1 MADEPGVELWR
12 EQQSAFD
19 RVRSIAVTLSEPRS
33 ADWIA
38 QEAHVASNTA
48 RNHLNRLVEMNVL
61 QEVSG
66 GKAVQYQPDPLYTR
80 LRALRE
86 LLEGRTRDDLI
97 ELRATLQEDI
107 EQWQAEYDTDSPTE
121 LRTQAASAETADET
135 HTLRQ
140 TASDWEIIR
149 YRLRLVE
156 DAIKHYSEYTGT
168 APVSV

>member
-1 MADEPGVELWR
+1 MTDEPGVELWK

-48 RNHLNRLVEMNVL
+48 RDHLARLVEMNVL

-66 GKAVQYQPDPLYTR
+66 EGAIQYRPDPLYTR

-86 LLEGRTRDDLI
+86 LLEDRKRDDLL

-107 EQWQAEYDTDSPTE
+107 ETWQTEYNVDSPSE
-121 LRTQAASAETADET
+121 LRMQAGSAETADET
-135 HTLRQ
+135 RTLRRI
-140 TASDWEIIR
+140 ASDWEVVR
-149 YRLRLVE
+149 YRLGLVE
-156 DAIKHYSEYTGT
+156 DAIKHYSDYTGT
-168 APVSV
+168 TPASV